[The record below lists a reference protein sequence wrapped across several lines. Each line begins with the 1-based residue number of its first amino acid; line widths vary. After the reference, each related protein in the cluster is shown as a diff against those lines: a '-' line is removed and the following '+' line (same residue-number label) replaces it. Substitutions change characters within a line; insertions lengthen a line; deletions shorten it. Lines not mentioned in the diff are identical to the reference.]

1 MKKIVCAF
9 LALFMLG
16 ALSGCGQDT
25 KKAADKKPAAK
36 ETKVLRFGTNASF
49 APFEFQKKDS
59 KDYSGFDMDL
69 ARAIGKQMGMKV
81 EIVNTPFDGLIP
93 ALNSG
98 TIDAAISGMTIT
110 DSRKKQ
116 VNFCTPYYKSG
127 LIVMVKKDNTSIK
140 SIKDLTGKKI
150 AVQIGTTGAAQAH
163 KVKDAK
169 ITEFNSNPE
178 ACLELKNGGVDAVIG
193 DLPVEQYYLK
203 QGGDKEAK
211 LVGETLSAEEYGI
224 ALSKKNNDLLD
235 KMNKALAELK
245 KNGEYDKLYK
255 QWFGAAPK
263 K

>member
-1 MKKIVCAF
+1 MKKIVGAL
-9 LALFMLG
+9 LALLMLG
-16 ALSGCGQDT
+16 VLTGCGQET
-25 KKAADKKPAAK
+25 KKAADKKPVAESK
-36 ETKVLRFGTNASF
+36 TLRFGTNAAF

-59 KDYSGFDMDL
+59 KEYSGFDMDL

-98 TIDAAISGMTIT
+98 TIDGAISGMTIT
-110 DSRKKQ
+110 DARKKQ

-127 LIVMVKKDNTSIK
+127 LIVMVKKDNTTIK
-140 SIKDLTGKKI
+140 SIKDLEGKKV

-163 KVKDAK
+163 KIKGAK

-178 ACLELKNGGVDAVIG
+178 ACLELKNGGAEAVIG
-193 DLPVEQYYLK
+193 DLPVEQYYLT
-203 QGGDKEAK
+203 QGGDKDAK

-224 ALSKKNNDLLD
+224 ALAKKNTELLT
-235 KMNKALAELK
+235 KMNKAIEELK

-255 QWFGAAPK
+255 KWFGAAPK